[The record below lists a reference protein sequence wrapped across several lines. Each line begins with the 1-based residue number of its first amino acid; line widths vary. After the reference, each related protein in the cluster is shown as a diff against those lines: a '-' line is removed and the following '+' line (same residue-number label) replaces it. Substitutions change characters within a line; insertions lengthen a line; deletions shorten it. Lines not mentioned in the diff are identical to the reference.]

1 MKTDCVLN
9 NKTIKITPD
18 DNYHY
23 FFGYYDLQPYDKTG
37 NLHLA
42 HRVAFADRLPE
53 KDDICEVGVIELATR
68 RFIKVGETTAWN
80 FQQGAFLNWS
90 GDNAIV
96 YNAFVND
103 KLCCIV
109 KTLDGNTLKVIP
121 RPIASLSED
130 KKWGLSINFARVYA
144 FRPGYGYVGAKDE
157 YASENAPEHDGVYLV
172 DMETGESKL
181 LISYAKLKTLF
192 PQAPYTDCK
201 LVINHVTFDP
211 SATKF
216 IMLLRNFPENGVN
229 KRTQVLVIDV
239 DGNAKKMTDYQ
250 INSHYA
256 WKNDREFMIWSVL
269 EEGKGIYFFN
279 AETGSRT
286 RLHNE
291 ILDKDD
297 IHCLYSPDK
306 NRFIGD
312 SYPYVDG
319 YRHIYQYDFASGS
332 VEDLVKV
339 KHDEPKI
346 GDIRCDLH
354 ARFHQ
359 NAKTVSFDAYCG
371 KYRTIYQLTLEE

>member
-1 MKTDCVLN
+1 MMEAKYND
-9 NKTIKITPD
+9 KMIKITPD
-18 DNYHY
+18 DKYHY
-23 FFGYYDLQPYDKTG
+23 FFGYYDLQPFDKSG
-37 NLHLA
+37 RYHLA

-53 KDDICEVGVIELATR
+53 KDDVCEVGVIEIATR

-80 FQQGAFLNWS
+80 FQQGAFLNWFS
-90 GDNAIV
+90 ENAII
-96 YNAFVND
+96 YNAFVNG

-109 KTLDGNTLKVIP
+109 KTLDGNTQKVIS

-157 YASENAPEHDGVYLV
+157 YANENAPERDGVYLV
-172 DMETGESKL
+172 DMQSGESKL
-181 LISYAKLKTLF
+181 LISYARLKTLF
-192 PQAPYTDCK
+192 SQAPYTDCK
-201 LVINHVTFDP
+201 LVINHVTFNP

-216 IMLLRNFPENGVN
+216 IMLLRNFPANDVN

-239 DGNAKKMTDYQ
+239 GGNAKKMTDYQ

-256 WKNDREFMIWSVL
+256 WKNDSEFMIWSVL

-279 AETGSRT
+279 AETGART
-286 RLHNE
+286 WLNNE

-306 NRFIGD
+306 NCFIGD

-319 YRHIYQYDFASGS
+319 YRHIYKYDFASGI
-332 VEDLVKV
+332 VENLVQV

-359 NAKTVSFDAYCG
+359 NATTISFDTYFG
-371 KYRTIYQLTLEE
+371 EYREIYQLTLEE